1 MKWGRL
7 TGGVPVMVVRRRR
20 RRDEKTVFHKLI
32 VQKGPFAHKR
42 APLFF

>member
-20 RRDEKTVFHKLI
+20 DEKTVFHKRI